1 MRAIQKT
8 SKMMKL
14 SILCLFFVNIEVY
27 AQVDVLLLKLVGY
40 CHKTIMPVT
49 LSDDMLR
56 SNFNRAYTMIDSFN
70 PGDVNLTIID
80 SSLFEEIIIRF
91 KEILNKN
98 NDISAS
104 LEDCP
109 KYLCL
114 FINSNDKVDTITINN
129 KLSLITVFG
138 EFRNYLC
145 SLNKPETM
153 NYIEDL
159 TLVLMRF
166 DSAIKIENP
175 CNN

>member
-1 MRAIQKT
+1 
-8 SKMMKL
+8 MKL
-14 SILCLFFVNIEVY
+14 SILFLFFVNSAVY
-27 AQVDVLLLKLVGY
+27 AQVDVLLLKHVGY

-49 LSDDMLR
+49 LSDDTLS
-56 SNFNRAYTMIDSFN
+56 SNFSRAYAMIDSFN

-80 SSLFEEIIIRF
+80 SILFEEIIIQF

-98 NDISAS
+98 NDVSAS

-114 FINSNDKVDTITINN
+114 FINSKDNVDTVMINN
-129 KLSLITVFG
+129 KLSLGVVLT
-138 EFRNYLC
+138 EFKYYLC

-153 NYIEDL
+153 SYIEDL
-159 TLVLMRF
+159 TLILMRF
-166 DSAIKIENP
+166 DSDINIENP